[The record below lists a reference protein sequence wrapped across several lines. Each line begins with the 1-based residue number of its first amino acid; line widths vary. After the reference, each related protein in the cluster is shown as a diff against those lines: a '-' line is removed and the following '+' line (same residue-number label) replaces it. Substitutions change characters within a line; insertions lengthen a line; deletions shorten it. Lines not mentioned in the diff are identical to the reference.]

1 LNVIGYTFDSVDPC
15 SCSSWGNNNFFILL
29 WYIEDIS
36 RSIWMSRCISTWFS
50 IWMKSHL
57 YKFRGNWRI

>member
-15 SCSSWGNNNFFILL
+15 SCSSWGNNNFYILL

-36 RSIWMSRCISTWFS
+36 RSIWMI
-50 IWMKSHL
+50 
-57 YKFRGNWRI
+57 